1 MFTRD
6 NADPKREVSMF
17 KALIARWSRNRRG
30 SVAIMFALALP
41 VMIFG
46 IGFAVDYGLYAREKA
61 RLNMMADEAVLAAVS
76 STAMTQTTT
85 QAQTLAQSMFAAQA
99 SQLPRITLAAGQ
111 PAVTISMDS
120 SALIRTVSVTYSA
133 TYSTIFS
140 GVLGVPTLPVSG
152 QSVAKSA
159 SANAPNTNFYVLLDN
174 QGSMAL
180 PATQAGIT
188 QMQTL
193 TPQQLSGG
201 CAFACHEATPNSPAS
216 GFASDVQGN
225 PCKSGTSGFNCPQ
238 IDNYQLARNNNVTLR
253 FDEVTSAITTLIS
266 TASTLQGEMSPRPTY
281 QFSVYSVD
289 SPYTQGLY
297 NVMPLTSTYA
307 TTWSTASSNLQLY
320 TVYSDGGACA
330 TSGSNKCGTYTNT
343 ASQVI
348 PWIVWQNAG
357 FFSSPMGTEMN
368 TLATNIPVAG
378 TGVSGSTPKE
388 VLLVVTDGVED
399 TIVSN
404 QLSITAW
411 DSTAISSCTAL
422 KNNGVQIAILYTTYY
437 PTAGF
442 WLYDN
447 YVANFQSNIGPT
459 LKGCAS
465 PGLFMT
471 AAVGDNLTN
480 DFLTLFQLA
489 MQSSRLTQ

>member
-1 MFTRD
+1 
-6 NADPKREVSMF
+6 MF
-17 KALIARWSRNRRG
+17 KALIARWSRNCRG
-30 SVAIMFALALP
+30 SIAIMFALILP
-41 VMIFG
+41 VMVFG
-46 IGFAVDYGLYAREKA
+46 VGFAVDYGLYAREKA

-76 STAMTQTTT
+76 STAMTETTT
-85 QAQTLAQSMFAAQA
+85 QAQTLAQNMFTAQS

-111 PAVTISMDS
+111 PAVTISMDAS
-120 SALIRTVSVTYSA
+120 GLIRTVTVTYAA

-140 GVLGVPTLPVSG
+140 AVLGIPTLPVSG
-152 QSVAKSA
+152 QSVAQSA
-159 SANAPNTNFYVLLDN
+159 SATAPNTNFYVLLDN

-180 PATQAGIT
+180 PATQAGIM
-188 QMQTL
+188 QMQAL
-193 TPQQLSGG
+193 TPQQISGG
-201 CAFACHEATPNSPAS
+201 CAFACHEAAPNSPAS
-216 GFASDVQGN
+216 GFGSDVQGN
-225 PCKSGTSGFNCPQ
+225 PCQSGSSGSNCPQ
-238 IDNYQLARNNNVTLR
+238 IDNYQLARNNNITLR
-253 FDEVTSAITTLIS
+253 FDEVTSAISTLIS

-297 NVMPLTSTYA
+297 NVMPLTAQYA
-307 TTWSTASSNLQLY
+307 TNWSTDSSNLQLY

-330 TSGSNKCGTYTNT
+330 TQGSNPCGTYADT
-343 ASQVI
+343 ASQVS
-348 PWIVWQNAG
+348 PTIVFQNVG
-357 FFSSPMGTEMN
+357 FFSSPMGTEMGS
-368 TLATNIPVAG
+368 LATTIPVAG
-378 TGVSGSTPKE
+378 TGASSSTPKE

-399 TIVSN
+399 TVVGN

-411 DSTAISSCTAL
+411 DSNALASCTTL

-442 WLYDN
+442 WLYDD

-459 LKGCAS
+459 LQGCAS

-471 AAVGDNLTN
+471 AAVGDNLTT
-480 DFLTLFQLA
+480 DFITLFQLA

>member
-1 MFTRD
+1 
-6 NADPKREVSMF
+6 MF

-76 STAMTQTTT
+76 STAMTQTTA
-85 QAQTLAQSMFAAQA
+85 QAQTLAQNMFTAQA
-99 SQLPRITLAAGQ
+99 SQLPRVTFAAGQ
-111 PAVTISMDS
+111 PHVSISMDAS
-120 SALIRTVSVTYSA
+120 DVIRTVSVTYTG

-140 GVLGVPTLPVSG
+140 SVLGIPTLPVSG
-152 QSVAKSA
+152 QSVAESA
-159 SANAPNTNFYVLLDN
+159 SPNAPNTNFYVLLDN

-180 PATQAGIT
+180 PASQAGIA

-193 TPQQLSGG
+193 TPLQLSGG
-201 CAFACHEATPNSPAS
+201 CAFACHEAAPNNPAP

-225 PCKSGTSGFNCPQ
+225 PCQSGTHGSNCPQ
-238 IDNYQLARNNNVTLR
+238 IDNYQLARNNNIPLR
-253 FDEVTSAITTLIS
+253 FDEVTSAISALIS
-266 TASTLQGEMSPRPTY
+266 TASSLQGEMSPQPTY

-297 NVMPLTSTYA
+297 NVMPLTAQYVTN
-307 TTWSTASSNLQLY
+307 WSNDSSNLQLY

-330 TSGSNKCGTYTNT
+330 TSGSNKCGTYADT
-343 ASQVI
+343 ASQVSPTMI
-348 PWIVWQNAG
+348 FQNVG
-357 FFSSPMGTEMN
+357 FFSSPMGTEMS
-368 TLATNIPVAG
+368 TLASAIPAAG
-378 TGVSGSTPKE
+378 TGASGSTPKE

-399 TIVSN
+399 TVVSN
-404 QLSITAW
+404 QLSITTW
-411 DSTAISSCTAL
+411 DSSALSACTTM
-422 KNNGVQIAILYTTYY
+422 KNNGVKIAILYTTYY

-442 WLYDN
+442 WLYDD

-459 LKGCAS
+459 LQGCAS

-471 AAVGDNLTN
+471 AAVGDNLTT
-480 DFLTLFQLA
+480 DFITLFQLA

>member
-1 MFTRD
+1 
-6 NADPKREVSMF
+6 MF

-61 RLNMMADEAVLAAVS
+61 RLNMMADEAGLAAVS
-76 STAMTQTTT
+76 STAMTETTT
-85 QAQTLAQSMFAAQA
+85 QAQTLAQNMFTAQA

-120 SALIRTVSVTYSA
+120 SNLIRTASVTYSA
-133 TYSTIFS
+133 TYSTMFS

-152 QSVAKSA
+152 QSVAQSA
-159 SANAPNTNFYVLLDN
+159 SETAPNTNFYVLLDN

-180 PATQAGIT
+180 PATQAGIN
-188 QMQTL
+188 QMQSL
-193 TPQQLSGG
+193 TPLQISGG
-201 CAFACHEATPNSPAS
+201 CAFACHEAAPNSPAA

-225 PCKSGTSGFNCPQ
+225 PCKSGSGSNCPQ
-238 IDNYQLARNNNVTLR
+238 IDNYQLARNNNITLR
-253 FDEVTSAITTLIS
+253 FDAVTSAINTLIS

-281 QFSVYSVD
+281 QFAVYSVD

-297 NVMPLTSTYA
+297 NVMPLTATYVTDWSTY
-307 TTWSTASSNLQLY
+307 SPNLQLY

-330 TSGSNKCGTYTNT
+330 TSGSNKCGTYADT
-343 ASQVI
+343 ASQVS
-348 PWIVWQNAG
+348 PTIVWQNAG
-357 FFSSPMGTEMN
+357 FFSSPIGTEMAS
-368 TLATNIPVAG
+368 LASTIPAAG
-378 TGVSGSTPKE
+378 TGASSSTPKE

-399 TIVSN
+399 TVVSN
-404 QLSITAW
+404 QLSITKW
-411 DSTAISSCTAL
+411 DSTALSSCTTL

-437 PTAGF
+437 PTPGF

-447 YVANFQSNIGPT
+447 YVGTFQSNIGPT
-459 LKGCAS
+459 LQGCAS

-480 DFLTLFQLA
+480 DFITLFQLA

>member
-1 MFTRD
+1 M
-6 NADPKREVSMF
+6 V
-17 KALIARWSRNRRG
+17 KALIVRWSRNRRG
-30 SVAIMFALALP
+30 NVAMMFALALP
-41 VMIFG
+41 VIIFG
-46 IGFAVDYGLYAREKA
+46 IGLAVDYGLYAREKA

-85 QAQTLAQSMFAAQA
+85 QAQTLAQNMFTAQA
-99 SQLPRITLAAGQ
+99 SQLPRIALAAGQ
-111 PAVTISMDS
+111 PTVTISMDS
-120 SALIRTVSVTYSA
+120 SDLIRKVSVTYSG

-152 QSVAKSA
+152 QSVAQSA
-159 SANAPNTNFYVLLDN
+159 SASAPNTNFYVLLDN

-180 PATQAGIT
+180 PATQAGIA
-188 QMQTL
+188 QMQSL
-193 TPQQLSGG
+193 TPLQLAGG
-201 CAFACHEATPNSPAS
+201 CAFACHEAAPNSPAA

-225 PCKSGTSGFNCPQ
+225 PCKTGTSGSSCPQ
-238 IDNYQLARNNNVTLR
+238 IDNYQLAKNNNITLR
-253 FDEVTSAITTLIS
+253 FDEVTSAISTLIS
-266 TASTLQGEMSPRPTY
+266 TASTLQGEMSPQPTY
-281 QFSVYSVD
+281 QFAVYSVD

-297 NVMPLTSTYA
+297 NVMPLTAQYSTN
-307 TTWSTASSNLQLY
+307 WSTDQSNLQLY

-348 PWIVWQNAG
+348 PTIVWQNAG
-357 FFSSPMGTEMN
+357 FFSSPMGTEMT
-368 TLATNIPVAG
+368 TLASTIPTAG
-378 TGVSGSTPKE
+378 TGASSSTPKE

-411 DSTAISSCTAL
+411 DGNALSACTTL
-422 KNNGVQIAILYTTYY
+422 KNKGVQIAILYTTYY

-459 LKGCAS
+459 LQGCAS

-471 AAVGDNLTN
+471 AAVNDNLTT
-480 DFLTLFQLA
+480 DFITLFQLA